1 MSRASND
8 NLKNNNIKNNNIKK
22 DNIRSGQQ
30 GTDEPWKRP
39 GQSSQNPDETPPDPP
54 PRRQEDNKTA

>member
-8 NLKNNNIKNNNIKK
+8 NLKNNKTKK

-30 GTDEPWKRP
+30 GTHEPLQRP
-39 GQSSQNPDETPPDPP
+39 GQSSQNPEQSSPDPP
-54 PRRQEDNKTA
+54 PRTQEDNKTA